1 MNEQNN
7 KDSEKSIL
15 QLRQAL
21 RKNLEAVDQEII
33 SRLNKSIPLIND
45 IGTHLINAAGKRLR
59 PLLTLAMAAQFNNY
73 SKNPILLAAAVEFI
87 HTATLL
93 HDDVVDESNL
103 RRGKKTANIIW
114 GNEFSVL
121 AGDFL
126 FAQSF
131 ELMVET
137 ESIEALSSLASASC
151 KITQGEFQQM
161 QIANKPETSIENY
174 LEVIGKKTAELFGAS
189 CKSGVIV
196 SEGNAEQQNAAYDY
210 GFNLGL
216 AFQIV
221 DDLMDF
227 NNLPNKMGKNL
238 GDDFKLGKTTLPVI
252 LAWQKSNAKEKQFW
266 IKTLKELNQEPHDF
280 MSAIEIFNK
289 YNIFEDCKK
298 KTQEFISLSIKC
310 LEILPDTE
318 IEYYFKATS
327 NSGKVINRPIVAPQG
342 GYQFRMTP
350 PSYQS
355 IQLFNGW
362 NLISS
367 FLNTNQS
374 VDSLFE
380 SISEHIVIVKN
391 NEGTAYLPDW
401 NFNGIG
407 IFNSLEG
414 YFVKTNLSSTLNLFG
429 SFLNPDENPIILNN
443 GWSTISYLRVD
454 EVSAELIFAELE
466 GENNLVIAKNY
477 LGQAYLP
484 EWDFNGIGNLTP
496 GQGYQLKVYQAD
508 TLNFLPIHET
518 Y

>member
-1 MNEQNN
+1 MNEQNI

-59 PLLTLAMAAQFNNY
+59 PLLTLAMAAQFDNY
-73 SKNPILLAAAVEFI
+73 SKKPILLAAAVEFI

-189 CKSGVIV
+189 CKSGIIV
-196 SEGNAEQQNAAYDY
+196 SGGNAEQQKAAYDY

-252 LAWQKSNAKEKQFW
+252 LAWQKSNHKEKQFW
-266 IKTLKELNQEPHDF
+266 VRTLKELNQEPNDF
-280 MSAIEIFNK
+280 NNAIDILNK
-289 YNIFEDCKK
+289 YNIFNECKK
-298 KTQEFISLSIKC
+298 KTREFISISVKS
-310 LEILPDTE
+310 LEKLPDTE
-318 IEYYFKATS
+318 IK
-327 NSGKVINRPIVAPQG
+327 NH
-342 GYQFRMTP
+342 
-350 PSYQS
+350 
-355 IQLFNGW
+355 
-362 NLISS
+362 LIG
-367 FLNTNQS
+367 LAN
-374 VDSLFE
+374 E
-380 SISEHIVIVKN
+380 SIERSK
-391 NEGTAYLPDW
+391 
-401 NFNGIG
+401 
-407 IFNSLEG
+407 
-414 YFVKTNLSSTLNLFG
+414 
-429 SFLNPDENPIILNN
+429 
-443 GWSTISYLRVD
+443 
-454 EVSAELIFAELE
+454 
-466 GENNLVIAKNY
+466 
-477 LGQAYLP
+477 
-484 EWDFNGIGNLTP
+484 
-496 GQGYQLKVYQAD
+496 
-508 TLNFLPIHET
+508 
-518 Y
+518 

>member
-1 MNEQNN
+1 MTEQNTEN
-7 KDSEKSIL
+7 CEKSIL

-137 ESIEALSSLASASC
+137 KSIEALASLASASC

-196 SEGNAEQQNAAYDY
+196 SKGNAEQQNAAYDY

-252 LAWQKSNAKEKQFW
+252 LAWQKSNSKEKQFW
-266 IKTLKELNQEPHDF
+266 VRTLKELNQEPNDF
-280 MSAIEIFNK
+280 NNAIDIFDK
-289 YNIFEDCKK
+289 YNIFNECKK
-298 KTQEFISLSIKC
+298 KTEEFISISIKS
-310 LEILPDTE
+310 LEKLPDTE
-318 IEYYFKATS
+318 IK
-327 NSGKVINRPIVAPQG
+327 NH
-342 GYQFRMTP
+342 
-350 PSYQS
+350 
-355 IQLFNGW
+355 
-362 NLISS
+362 LIG
-367 FLNTNQS
+367 LAI
-374 VDSLFE
+374 E
-380 SISEHIVIVKN
+380 SIERSK
-391 NEGTAYLPDW
+391 
-401 NFNGIG
+401 
-407 IFNSLEG
+407 
-414 YFVKTNLSSTLNLFG
+414 
-429 SFLNPDENPIILNN
+429 
-443 GWSTISYLRVD
+443 
-454 EVSAELIFAELE
+454 
-466 GENNLVIAKNY
+466 
-477 LGQAYLP
+477 
-484 EWDFNGIGNLTP
+484 
-496 GQGYQLKVYQAD
+496 
-508 TLNFLPIHET
+508 
-518 Y
+518 

>member
-1 MNEQNN
+1 MNKQNI
-7 KDSEKSIL
+7 KDSEKSIF

-137 ESIEALSSLASASC
+137 KSIEALSSLASASC

-161 QIANKPETSIENY
+161 QIANKPETSVENY

-189 CKSGVIV
+189 CKSGVII
-196 SEGNAEQQNAAYDY
+196 SDGNVEQQNAAYDY

-238 GDDFKLGKTTLPVI
+238 GDDFRLGKTTLPVI
-252 LAWQKSNAKEKQFW
+252 LAWQKSNPKEKQFW
-266 IKTLKELNQEPHDF
+266 VRTLKELNQEPNDF
-280 MSAIEIFNK
+280 NKAIDILNK
-289 YNIFEDCKK
+289 YNIFNECKK
-298 KTQEFISLSIKC
+298 KTREFISVSVKS
-310 LEILPDTE
+310 LEKLPDTE
-318 IEYYFKATS
+318 IK
-327 NSGKVINRPIVAPQG
+327 NH
-342 GYQFRMTP
+342 
-350 PSYQS
+350 
-355 IQLFNGW
+355 
-362 NLISS
+362 LIG
-367 FLNTNQS
+367 LAN
-374 VDSLFE
+374 E
-380 SISEHIVIVKN
+380 SIERSK
-391 NEGTAYLPDW
+391 
-401 NFNGIG
+401 
-407 IFNSLEG
+407 
-414 YFVKTNLSSTLNLFG
+414 
-429 SFLNPDENPIILNN
+429 
-443 GWSTISYLRVD
+443 
-454 EVSAELIFAELE
+454 
-466 GENNLVIAKNY
+466 
-477 LGQAYLP
+477 
-484 EWDFNGIGNLTP
+484 
-496 GQGYQLKVYQAD
+496 
-508 TLNFLPIHET
+508 
-518 Y
+518 

>member
-1 MNEQNN
+1 MTEPNTENC
-7 KDSEKSIL
+7 EKSIL
-15 QLRQAL
+15 QLRNTLMQSL
-21 RKNLEAVDQEII
+21 KAVDQEII

-45 IGTHLINAAGKRLR
+45 IGKHLISASGKRLR
-59 PLLTLAMAAQFNNY
+59 PLLTLAMAAQFNDK
-73 SKNPILLAAAVEFI
+73 SKKPILLAAAVEFI

-189 CKSGVIV
+189 CKSGVII

-266 IKTLKELNQEPHDF
+266 IKTLKN
-280 MSAIEIFNK
+280 
-289 YNIFEDCKK
+289 
-298 KTQEFISLSIKC
+298 T
-310 LEILPDTE
+310 
-318 IEYYFKATS
+318 
-327 NSGKVINRPIVAPQG
+327 
-342 GYQFRMTP
+342 
-350 PSYQS
+350 
-355 IQLFNGW
+355 
-362 NLISS
+362 LI
-367 FLNTNQS
+367 
-374 VDSLFE
+374 
-380 SISEHIVIVKN
+380 
-391 NEGTAYLPDW
+391 
-401 NFNGIG
+401 
-407 IFNSLEG
+407 
-414 YFVKTNLSSTLNLFG
+414 
-429 SFLNPDENPIILNN
+429 
-443 GWSTISYLRVD
+443 
-454 EVSAELIFAELE
+454 
-466 GENNLVIAKNY
+466 
-477 LGQAYLP
+477 
-484 EWDFNGIGNLTP
+484 
-496 GQGYQLKVYQAD
+496 
-508 TLNFLPIHET
+508 
-518 Y
+518 

>member
-1 MNEQNN
+1 MNEQNI

-21 RKNLEAVDQEII
+21 RKNLQAVDQEII

-151 KITQGEFQQM
+151 KITQGEFQQI

-196 SEGNAEQQNAAYDY
+196 SGGNTEQQNAAYDY

-252 LAWQKSNAKEKQFW
+252 LAWQKSNPKEKQFW
-266 IKTLKELNQEPHDF
+266 VRTLKELNQEPNDF
-280 MSAIEIFNK
+280 NNAIDIFNK
-289 YNIFEDCKK
+289 YNIFNECKK
-298 KTQEFISLSIKC
+298 KTEEFISISIKT
-310 LEILPDTE
+310 LKKLPDTE
-318 IEYYFKATS
+318 IK
-327 NSGKVINRPIVAPQG
+327 NH
-342 GYQFRMTP
+342 
-350 PSYQS
+350 
-355 IQLFNGW
+355 
-362 NLISS
+362 LIG
-367 FLNTNQS
+367 LAN
-374 VDSLFE
+374 E
-380 SISEHIVIVKN
+380 SIERS
-391 NEGTAYLPDW
+391 
-401 NFNGIG
+401 
-407 IFNSLEG
+407 
-414 YFVKTNLSSTLNLFG
+414 
-429 SFLNPDENPIILNN
+429 
-443 GWSTISYLRVD
+443 R
-454 EVSAELIFAELE
+454 
-466 GENNLVIAKNY
+466 
-477 LGQAYLP
+477 
-484 EWDFNGIGNLTP
+484 
-496 GQGYQLKVYQAD
+496 
-508 TLNFLPIHET
+508 
-518 Y
+518 